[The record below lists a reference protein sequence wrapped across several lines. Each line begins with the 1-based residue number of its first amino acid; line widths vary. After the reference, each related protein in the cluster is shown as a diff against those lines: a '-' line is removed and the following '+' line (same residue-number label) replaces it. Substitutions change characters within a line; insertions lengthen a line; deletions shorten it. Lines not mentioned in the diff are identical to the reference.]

1 MPPPFGPYASIPVS
15 PPRPRVQSGRG
26 LALGFAVALFGG
38 LVWGLIAAAS
48 GYIFI
53 IAAIAIGYGI
63 AWAIAKGAGGVTGG
77 LIVATI
83 VLTVFSVFVGEI
95 VTPSIIASQVGVG
108 PSDIIGAYPQIV
120 AQFPGDTLPSYFF
133 GLIGAT
139 FGAYGLYQQGRSM
152 RIPMPH
158 PGFAPPMAPSSPMAA
173 ENPTVGAHVRIAHR
187 GTYDVTL
194 EVAFPPKPSV
204 VRAFYTT
211 MTGRAEVHLDGQ
223 LAQKTRVWGMKKEVS
238 VRLGDTGQSLVV
250 RFLGAV
256 SPRIEMSPR
265 RTFRRGGVG
274 LDNPF

>member
-1 MPPPFGPYASIPVS
+1 MVGWTTTGAEPIPISRAGSVPAGVPMPPPFGPYASIPVS

-38 LVWGLIAAAS
+38 LVWGL
-48 GYIFI
+48 

-158 PGFAPPMAPSSPMAA
+158 PG
-173 ENPTVGAHVRIAHR
+173 V
-187 GTYDVTL
+187 
-194 EVAFPPKPSV
+194 
-204 VRAFYTT
+204 
-211 MTGRAEVHLDGQ
+211 
-223 LAQKTRVWGMKKEVS
+223 
-238 VRLGDTGQSLVV
+238 
-250 RFLGAV
+250 
-256 SPRIEMSPR
+256 
-265 RTFRRGGVG
+265 
-274 LDNPF
+274 